1 MSRVVYCQKLKRELP
16 AMPYQPF
23 ADELGKR
30 IYSEISYEA
39 WKLWL
44 EHSKMIVNEERLEL
58 NSEHAHQVL
67 KAHCEEYFFGDGDGS
82 ARPANYKP
90 PT

>member
-1 MSRVVYCQKLKRELP
+1 MSRVVHCKKLGRELP

-23 ADELGKR
+23 ADQLGKR
-30 IYSEISYEA
+30 IYDEISYDA

-58 NSEHAHQVL
+58 NSERAHQVL
-67 KAHCEEYFFGDGDGS
+67 KAQCEAFFFGDGGANS
-82 ARPANYKP
+82 RPANYKP
-90 PT
+90 PA